1 MVSIEERE
9 NLLRFR
15 SLIDSEYKVVN
26 DSIEFI
32 KPFCSKIGANGMHNV
47 AIMFN
52 NKISEMVRIYHEHG
66 MEFFKDGL
74 VNESVYDYLITAE
87 DECVNILKKIIN
99 YIKTKKIIFPSTD
112 EYLKNMIQRYNDI
125 SDEMY
130 AFDLKE
136 DFNQALFNFCVIE
149 AKEGRII
156 DKEDTIKSIMPDLKA
171 LGIKYDNIENAFFNP
186 FEIVQSMK
194 KELALVQVKDINK

>member
-52 NKISEMVRIYHEHG
+52 NKISEMVHIYHEHD

-74 VNESVYDYLITAE
+74 VNESVYDYLTTAE
-87 DECVNILKKIIN
+87 DECVNILKSIIN
-99 YIKTKKIIFPSTD
+99 YIRTKKIIFPSTD

-136 DFNQALFNFCVIE
+136 DFNQALFTFCVIE
-149 AKEGRII
+149 AKEGRIL

-186 FEIVQSMK
+186 IEIVQSMK
-194 KELALVQVKDINK
+194 KELALVPVRDINK